1 MILTEDL
8 VETWHIGNSLEDY
21 FLCLPIID
29 PQLLLIHLDT
39 ANVSVRS
46 EQNMFKLGLLLIYI
60 FDGIRC
66 VIARAIKAF
75 IFLLRRSSLHC
86 FKLLSDKLFKF

>member
-39 ANVSVRS
+39 ANISVRS
-46 EQNMFKLGLLLIYI
+46 EQNVFKLSLLLVDI
-60 FDGIRC
+60 FYGIGRF
-66 VIARAIKAF
+66 ITRAIDARL
-75 IFLLRRSSLHC
+75 FLLRRSSLHY
-86 FKLLSDKLFKF
+86 FKMIGC